1 MIKYHGTP
9 VGGSKMDSLKF
20 LNGRHALIS
29 FAHPNQG
36 AEVLEFCESF
46 CVDNGAF
53 TIWKTTG
60 GDINIPEYVNFVE
73 MMGKHPAFD
82 FAIIPDKI
90 MGSEQQNDDMIKQW
104 EDTGMTDIY
113 HCTPVFH
120 LGENPDR
127 FLELASRYHKV
138 CFGSTDAWARNGS
151 KEWWKNMADFMDIV
165 TDEDGVL
172 PCKVHGLRM
181 LDTKLFQYLPL
192 HSGDSTNAGVNGHKA
207 MKKPPFPAVH
217 RWQGNERIAQ
227 RIEAFQSA
235 PVWDREILIKD
246 GILEK

>member
-9 VGGSKMDSLKF
+9 VGGSKYDCIKF

-29 FAHPNQG
+29 FAHPTQS

-46 CVDNGAF
+46 CIDNGAF

-60 GDINIPEYVNFVE
+60 GDIDVLKYKSFVNTLA
-73 MMGKHPAFD
+73 KHPAYD
-82 FAIIPDKI
+82 FCIIPDKI
-90 MGSEQQNDDMIKQW
+90 MGSEKENDIMIAQW
-104 EDTGMTDIY
+104 EDLGVTHNAI
-113 HCTPVFH
+113 PVFH
-120 LGENPDR
+120 LGESPDR
-127 FLELASRYHKV
+127 FLKLASKYHKV
-138 CFGSTDAWARNGS
+138 CLGSTDLWPKNGS
-151 KEWWKNMADFMDIV
+151 RGWWKNMANFMDYV
-165 TDEDGVL
+165 TDSDGVL

-181 LDTKLFQYLPL
+181 LDPKLFQYLPL
-192 HSGDSTNAGVNGHKA
+192 HSGDSTNAGVNGHIA

-227 RIEAFQSA
+227 RIEAWQSA
-235 PVWDREILIKD
+235 PVWNRELLIRD